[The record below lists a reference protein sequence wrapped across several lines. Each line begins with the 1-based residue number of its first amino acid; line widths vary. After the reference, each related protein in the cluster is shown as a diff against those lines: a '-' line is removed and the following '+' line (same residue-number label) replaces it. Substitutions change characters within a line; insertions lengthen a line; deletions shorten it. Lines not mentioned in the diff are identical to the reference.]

1 MEYIES
7 GRFGVIIASQYSSM
21 VLNDCELICDIVTA
35 CAIILISSLALRLL
49 KIETELRE
57 EKQKWQSSFSHWRT
71 VW

>member
-1 MEYIES
+1 M
-7 GRFGVIIASQYSSM
+7 VASQYLSM
-21 VLNDCELICDIVTA
+21 VLKDCKLTCDIVTA
-35 CAIILISSLALRLL
+35 CAIILISSLDLRLL